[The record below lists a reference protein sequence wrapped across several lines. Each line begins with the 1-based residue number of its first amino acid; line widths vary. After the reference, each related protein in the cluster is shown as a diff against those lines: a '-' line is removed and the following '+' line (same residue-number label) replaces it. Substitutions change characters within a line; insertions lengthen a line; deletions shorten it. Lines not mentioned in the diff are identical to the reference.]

1 MFARDGAV
9 SLYTD
14 AEKALQITGAN
25 YQYRTRPPTR
35 SLIEAS
41 STKEGVVSRTD
52 LILDALDARVESDD
66 GERWVR
72 VAPSLRVTVSVDAA
86 GLITLGCR
94 YALENL
100 LEAPC
105 SYAPAEIPDEAQR
118 VLAVQQLGAATGL
131 SRRPSLSRRSSGR
144 RRMLSS
150 VRSISKIE
158 DKEPDTPRVA
168 VTLRRAAHHERFL
181 QIQAKTA
188 REAVRKVIPDY
199 SDE

>member
-1 MFARDGAV
+1 M
-9 SLYTD
+9 
-14 AEKALQITGAN
+14 AN
-25 YQYRTRPPTR
+25 YQWSRGVAFDTNQ
-35 SLIEAS
+35 LIEAS

-72 VAPSLRVTVSVDAA
+72 VAPSLRVTVSVDAD
-86 GLITLGCR
+86 GLITLQCR

-105 SYAPAEIPDEAQR
+105 SYAPAEIPDENQR
-118 VLAVQQLGAATGL
+118 VLAVQQLGVATGL

-150 VRSISKIE
+150 VRSISKVE
-158 DKEPDTPRVA
+158 DKEPDTPRMD
-168 VTLRRAAHHERFL
+168 VTLRRAAHHDVYSRPSEDG
-181 QIQAKTA
+181 A
-188 REAVRKVIPDY
+188 RGRSQGY
-199 SDE
+199 T